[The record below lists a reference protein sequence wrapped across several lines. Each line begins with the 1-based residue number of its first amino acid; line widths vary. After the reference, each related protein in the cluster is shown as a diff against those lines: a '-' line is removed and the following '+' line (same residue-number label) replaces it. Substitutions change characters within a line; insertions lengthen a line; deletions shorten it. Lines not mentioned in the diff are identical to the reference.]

1 MSTSMK
7 LLTSGGFSSDVV
19 RYLPNPQPFPALPLS
34 KSLNFFL
41 HPNVSSAPNNNFK
54 VIPSGGILTEI
65 YF

>member
-19 RYLPNPQPFPALPLS
+19 RHCPNPQPFPALPLS
-34 KSLNFFL
+34 KSLNSFL
-41 HPNVSSAPNNNFK
+41 LPNVSVPNINFK